1 MVENQGENDDDVAD
15 AWDYGEEGGESEDE
29 KVDDPTCEWLN
40 DEIPPDDP
48 ESSPTVESKQDPM
61 ESSKISDSVN
71 NVPRA
76 DADTEPK
83 DLTTMVLAIQLLST
97 NFLEG
102 RLSNL
107 KSQSMQLSHK
117 TKKHPIPSLH
127 RMMQRRLRALRL
139 WPLELPW
146 KEGIRVWFL
155 IYIILPHQKTW
166 IHLNT
171 WTRIQKRFWGD

>member
-1 MVENQGENDDDVAD
+1 MVENQGENDDVAD

-97 NFLEG
+97 DFLEG
-102 RLSNL
+102 RLSNS

-117 TKKHPIPSLH
+117 QKNTPFHLFTGWCSADFEH
-127 RMMQRRLRALRL
+127 FDSGHWSSHGRR
-139 WPLELPW
+139 
-146 KEGIRVWFL
+146 G
-155 IYIILPHQKTW
+155 Y
-166 IHLNT
+166 
-171 WTRIQKRFWGD
+171 GSDS